1 MVFDLFTKNSSL
13 LASLLLA
20 GSSFFAHPAIAQQV
34 VTSELGAGLGGTT
47 YRGEVSPRYRFLNN
61 RPALTVFYRRDL
73 SAALTARANLTIGS
87 LAAADATVRRS
98 GTTIPV
104 AASRN
109 AEFKGSVLEIMTGFE
124 YNFLD
129 YYDLK
134 RRIRWSPYFFL
145 GVAGYR
151 APTTTTFRQGPGAQ
165 EQRLSDT
172 HLSVAVPVGVGI
184 KYALTDVL
192 NLGIEA
198 GARRTFGDDLDNLS
212 RELPPALAQ
221 PADPDWYFYN
231 GISLSYTFYNRLC
244 PAVYKG
250 QPRLL
255 R

>member
-1 MVFDLFTKNSSL
+1 MVFNLSSKKILL
-13 LASLLLA
+13 LASILLA
-20 GSSFFAHPAIAQQV
+20 GSHFFAQPTTAQQV

-61 RPALTVFYRRDL
+61 RPALTIFYRRDL
-73 SAALTARANLTIGS
+73 SAALTARANLTFGG
-87 LAAADATVRRS
+87 LAAADATVRRQ
-98 GTTIPV
+98 GTTIPI
-104 AASRN
+104 AARRD
-109 AEFKGSVLEIMTGFE
+109 AELKGSVLELMAGFE

-134 RRIRWSPYFFL
+134 RRTRWSPYFFL

-151 APTTTTFRQGPGAQ
+151 APTTTTFRSVPGTQ
-165 EQRLSDT
+165 EQKSVT
-172 HLSVAVPVGVGI
+172 HLSVAIPVGIGI

-198 GARRTFGDDLDNLS
+198 GARRTFGDDLDNLKS
-212 RELPPALAQ
+212 ESLPDLAQ
-221 PADPDWYFYN
+221 PTDPDWYFYN

-244 PAVYKG
+244 PAIYKG